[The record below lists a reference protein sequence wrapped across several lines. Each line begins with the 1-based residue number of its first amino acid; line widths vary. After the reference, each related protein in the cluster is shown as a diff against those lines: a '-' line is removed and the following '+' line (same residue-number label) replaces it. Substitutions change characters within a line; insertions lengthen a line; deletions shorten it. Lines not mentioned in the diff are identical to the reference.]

1 MRHKKNMV
9 KLGRPAEARKALMM
23 SMVGS
28 LIEEQRI
35 KTTLPKAR
43 LTRSLAEKLVTVA
56 KRAMASGKPE
66 KMLQAKRKV
75 LQVLRHRKP
84 MLKIFD
90 TIAPQYKDRLGGY
103 TRITKVGRRGSDGSE
118 MAILEWV
125 DLAFVKKGRKAGK
138 DTSAVSDA
146 VAGESK
152 KES

>member
-23 SMVGS
+23 SMVGN

-43 LTRSLAEKLVTVA
+43 LTRALAEKLVTVA
-56 KRAMASGKPE
+56 KRAIASGKPE
-66 KMLQAKRKV
+66 KMLQGKRKV

-84 MLKIFD
+84 MQKLFD

-125 DLAFVKKGRKAGK
+125 DLAFVKKGRQSGKKAA
-138 DTSAVSDA
+138 SANEA
-146 VAGESK
+146 AAGDSK
-152 KES
+152 KEV